1 MKIVHFADLH
11 LDAGFAWAGA
21 DGAAARRRRQSLRD
35 SLLSIAALVRKVD
48 VGVLSCGGDL
58 YEHDR
63 VTPDTARFLRAT
75 FADLAP
81 RRVYLAPGN
90 HDWYGPDSLYALVDW
105 SPNVHVF
112 GEPRLNPVQLA
123 DGLTLWGAAH
133 CAPANTGN
141 FFDGFRAHGPGVHV
155 ALCHAAERT
164 GLSVQGGD
172 KQPHAPFDAGD
183 IERAGL
189 AHAFLGHYHRPRD
202 AARHTYPG
210 NPDPLAFGE
219 DGERGAVVATIAA
232 DGRVAR
238 ERRVV
243 AQTAA
248 HDLPL
253 DVTGCASRQDVLDRV
268 TRKVRDHLTRAIDD
282 RHGVAR
288 LTVAGE
294 LHPDVDLQE
303 ADLRRELRESFDAVQ
318 IRFGALHAGYD
329 IEAISREP
337 TVRGQFVRDVR
348 AAGLAEDEARRVLAA
363 GLRALAGRTDLETV

>member
-35 SLLSIAALVRKVD
+35 SLAAITALARDVD
-48 VGVLSCGGDL
+48 AGALFCGGDL

-75 FADLAP
+75 FAELAP
-81 RRVYLAPGN
+81 RRVCLAPGN

-112 GEPRLNPVQLA
+112 SEPRLQPVPLA
-123 DGLTLWGAAH
+123 GGLTLWGAAH

-141 FFDGFRAHGPGVHV
+141 FFDGFRADGPGVHV

-164 GLSVQGGD
+164 GLAAQGGD
-172 KQPHAPFDAGD
+172 KQPHAAFDAGD
-183 IERAGL
+183 IARARL

-219 DGERGAVVATIAA
+219 DGERGAVVAAITA

-238 ERRVV
+238 ERRGV
-243 AQTAA
+243 AQTTA
-248 HDLPL
+248 HDLRL
-253 DVTGCASRQDVLDRV
+253 DVTGCASRQDVRDR
-268 TRKVRDHLTRAIDD
+268 LTRAAEG

-288 LTVAGE
+288 LIVEGE
-294 LHPDVDLQE
+294 LHPDVDLRE
-303 ADLRRELRESFDAVQ
+303 ADLQALLESFDAVQ
-318 IRFGALHAGYD
+318 VRFGALHAGYD
-329 IEAISREP
+329 IEETGREP

-348 AAGLAEDEARRVLAA
+348 AAGLPEDEARRVLAA